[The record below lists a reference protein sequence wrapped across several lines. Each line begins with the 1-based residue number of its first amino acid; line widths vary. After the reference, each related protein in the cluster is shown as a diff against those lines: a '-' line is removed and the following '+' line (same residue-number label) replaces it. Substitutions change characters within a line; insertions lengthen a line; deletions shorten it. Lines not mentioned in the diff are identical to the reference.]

1 MSHEIFTSELFVTLS
16 DEQQQLVTGGQ
27 DFELAGS
34 NFSQR
39 NANLQGTTTAGPN
52 GSDANSVGDVT
63 AINTAAQDF
72 LALGVD
78 ELPDVETLGNA
89 PVLTGGNND

>member
-1 MSHEIFTSELFVTLS
+1 MSHEIFTSEFFVTLS

-39 NANLQGTTTAGPN
+39 NANLQGTTNAGPG
-52 GSDANSVGDVT
+52 GSDANSVGELT

-72 LALGVD
+72 LGLGAN
-78 ELPDVETLGNA
+78 EIPEVEALGNA
-89 PVLTGGNND
+89 PILNGEED